1 MPKESQSKIV
11 VFEYLDYRAF
21 LRDYYAQCKAER
33 GLTFRG
39 FSVRAGLNSPNYL
52 QLVMSGKRN
61 LTAQMAARFARAIGL
76 DRDAS
81 DYFIELVTFNQS
93 KSNPE
98 REASFGRL
106 TGYRSYRQARPLD
119 IAQADYHS
127 FWYIPAVRE
136 LVANPSFREDPVW
149 ISRSLLPR
157 ISPDEAAHA
166 LRVLFDLNLL
176 CRNEDGKIQQSEALV
191 STGAEAKGVHI
202 PRYHRVMMERASASI
217 DLVAATDRDISSLT
231 LCLGPAGLRKLKE
244 RIARFRKEILEL
256 SVLET
261 APSQVIQVNFQLF
274 PLSLDVSSA
283 KRSTA
288 GRVGAKRKEGAS

>member
-1 MPKESQSKIV
+1 MTKESSPKIV
-11 VFEYLDYRAF
+11 VYEYLDYRAF
-21 LRDYYAQCKAER
+21 LRDYYAQSKAER

-52 QLVMSGKRN
+52 QLVMGGKRN
-61 LTAQMAARFARAIGL
+61 LTSQMAARFAKALNL

-81 DYFIELVTFNQS
+81 DYFVELVNFNQS

-106 TGYRSYRQARPLD
+106 TGFRSYRLARPLD

-136 LVANPSFREDPVW
+136 LVANRSFRDDPVW
-149 ISRSLLPR
+149 ISRSLMPR
-157 ISPDEAAHA
+157 ITPDEAAHA
-166 LRVLFDLNLL
+166 LRVLLDLQLL
-176 CRNEDGKIQQSEALV
+176 CRDENGKFHQSETLV

-202 PRYHRVMMERASASI
+202 SRYHRVMMERASASI
-217 DLVAATDRDISSLT
+217 DLVPAADRDISSLT
-231 LCLGPAGLRKLKE
+231 LCLGSAGLRMLKE

-274 PLSLDVSSA
+274 PLSLDVSSP
-283 KRSTA
+283 KRST
-288 GRVGAKRKEGAS
+288 GSRLITKRKESAS